1 MKFPRILLIISH
13 LLVVTCTSQVLGQ
26 DAERAITNETFLLLN
41 FSEEDMENFSE
52 EDMEVQNLLTHGTA
66 IFLSIHDSQLYHN
79 YGPRDRQVEPE
90 KFFDD
95 ICSSSTG
102 KMFTAFCMIQAKDSV
117 EDVLP
122 VLIRLQNIIS
132 GKNRSDCGIRFVI
145 TSDAALERR
154 RRRNMKD

>member
-1 MKFPRILLIISH
+1 MKSPRILPIISY
-13 LLVVTCTSQVLGQ
+13 LLVFTCSSQVLGQ
-26 DAERAITNETFLLLN
+26 DAERAITNEAFLLLN
-41 FSEEDMENFSE
+41 FSEEEIENFSE
-52 EDMEVQNLLTHGTA
+52 KDMEVKQLLTHEA
-66 IFLSIHDSQLYHN
+66 VILLSIHDGQLYHN

-95 ICSSSTG
+95 ICRSSTG
-102 KMFTAFCMIQAKDSV
+102 KMFIAFCMIQAKDSV

-132 GKNRSDCGIRFVI
+132 GKNRSDCGVRFVI